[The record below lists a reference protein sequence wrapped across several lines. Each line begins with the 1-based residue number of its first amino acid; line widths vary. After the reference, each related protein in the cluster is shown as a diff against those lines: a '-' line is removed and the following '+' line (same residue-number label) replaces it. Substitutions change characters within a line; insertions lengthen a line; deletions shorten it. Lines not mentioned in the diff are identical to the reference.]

1 MREIVD
7 KVGDPTNF
15 AFRSRPNASMLKNGP
30 GQERLSRHDDCYHR
44 PKRCFPHTKLPAG
57 PVVMISLELLIN
69 KRMTLTSEG
78 RADGLHSN
86 VSAQITSIYFFLN
99 FCDEKATVLRRLA
112 LIAYAIGNQMPLFES
127 VHTISTFMR
136 CSA

>member
-1 MREIVD
+1 
-7 KVGDPTNF
+7 
-15 AFRSRPNASMLKNGP
+15 
-30 GQERLSRHDDCYHR
+30 
-44 PKRCFPHTKLPAG
+44 
-57 PVVMISLELLIN
+57 MISLELLIN

-86 VSAQITSIYFFLN
+86 VSAQITYYFFLN

>member
-1 MREIVD
+1 MDQAR
-7 KVGDPTNF
+7 
-15 AFRSRPNASMLKNGP
+15 NASLVTTIVTPSKTLLP
-30 GQERLSRHDDCYHR
+30 TYKVTCRTSCYD
-44 PKRCFPHTKLPAG
+44 F
-57 PVVMISLELLIN
+57 ILELLIN

-136 CSA
+136 CSDEMRACIVCCSAAFARPESKYIELR